1 MAACRNCGRSAGLLS
16 NLCSDCRRELAAREQ
31 SQKEETARQADEATH
46 RQLAERRREY
56 IDAHRDLIRSTLEE
70 GRTAY
75 LYRATYV
82 PVDSIVDSEVT
93 GTFDIADLR
102 VLGMSGWEIVA
113 VIPKTIGVGL
123 TNKSY
128 GSTSGETWGAGLGG
142 NVLGAYVL
150 LRYAIAP
157 DALTSATPLI
167 DEFLAEDADVALVG
181 GSYG

>member
-1 MAACRNCGRSAGLLS
+1 MAACRNCGRPAGLLS
-16 NLCSDCRRELAAREQ
+16 NLCSDCKRDLAAREQ
-31 SQKEETARQADEATH
+31 AQREDAARQADEATR
-46 RQLAERRREY
+46 RQLEQRRREY
-56 IDAHRDLIRSTLEE
+56 IDAHWAVIRDTLAD

-75 LYRATYV
+75 LYRSTYV
-82 PVDSIVDSEVT
+82 PVDSVVENEVT
-93 GTFDIADLR
+93 GIFDMTELR

-128 GSTSGETWGAGLGG
+128 GTTAGETWGAGLGG
-142 NVLGAYVL
+142 NVLGGYVL

-167 DEFLAEDADVALVG
+167 DEALAEEADVAILG